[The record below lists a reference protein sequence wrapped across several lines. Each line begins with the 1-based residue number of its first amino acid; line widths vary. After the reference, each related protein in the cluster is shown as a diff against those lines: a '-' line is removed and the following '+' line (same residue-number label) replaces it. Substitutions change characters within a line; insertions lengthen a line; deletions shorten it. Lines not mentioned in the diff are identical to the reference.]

1 MREKLETLPLA
12 TLRDMAKA
20 QGLKGVS
27 GFRKSQL
34 IDMLCETA
42 ERMEQE
48 KAAGTETAAPAE
60 SAGSGEKE
68 EPQERPEERAEA
80 ELQGRPPQAEMARP
94 RESGTAMGEIHPRE
108 ASTAETEIIST
119 GNPTETT
126 AAAAAPV
133 SETSGGTC
141 QSEPGSAGAGQRR
154 GRGRHSGGYVRRL
167 WIYPL

>member
-60 SAGSGEKE
+60 SAGSGGKRRSFRRDRRNG
-68 EPQERPEERAEA
+68 QKRSFRGDRPRRKWRVPGRAEQLW
-80 ELQGRPPQAEMARP
+80 EKFIPGRPAR
-94 RESGTAMGEIHPRE
+94 RK
-108 ASTAETEIIST
+108 
-119 GNPTETT
+119 
-126 AAAAAPV
+126 
-133 SETSGGTC
+133 
-141 QSEPGSAGAGQRR
+141 QK
-154 GRGRHSGGYVRRL
+154 
-167 WIYPL
+167 

>member
-60 SAGSGEKE
+60 SAGSGGKGG
-68 EPQERPEERAEA
+68 A
-80 ELQGRPPQAEMARP
+80 
-94 RESGTAMGEIHPRE
+94 SG
-108 ASTAETEIIST
+108 ET
-119 GNPTETT
+119 
-126 AAAAAPV
+126 
-133 SETSGGTC
+133 GGTGR
-141 QSEPGSAGAGQRR
+141 SGASGETAPGGNGASQGERNSY
-154 GRGRHSGGYVRRL
+154 GRN
-167 WIYPL
+167 